1 MRLNILFLFIVGL
14 LLACSSETEKK
25 SSNPNK
31 VDYSIGGEIVGFNN
45 GVVYLE
51 EMRDQRWVVIDSGQ
65 AKDNRIE
72 LQGQVFEK
80 DIYRLRTKSNQF
92 FLIYIDGSSLA
103 FKSNING
110 LVENMV
116 VLDSEPNKI
125 LSSFNKS
132 VVVYNQKHTR
142 LEQKLDS
149 IKEVNH
155 RSKYA
160 DELLQDIKLLE
171 SEFDVDLHNA
181 IKQNVASPVVFSFL
195 SYLDWPK
202 EIVFIEEVTNEIKKA
217 QPDYKYTK
225 LLVENLN
232 KYKTYLEQKAAAD
245 QMNPGAIGKVAPD
258 FALPDVNGK
267 IIRLSSLRG
276 KFVLVDMWASWCGP
290 CRQETPNVVKA
301 YQRFKG
307 KKFEIL
313 GVSLDNNKDN
323 WLKAIKSDKMTWPQ
337 VSDLQMWQ
345 SSIVSLY
352 KIEGIPATYLLD
364 PEGVVIA
371 RDLRGDELEKKLEEV
386 LGR

>member
-1 MRLNILFLFIVGL
+1 MRLNILFLLTVL
-14 LLACSSETEKK
+14 LFSCSSETEKK
-25 SSNPNK
+25 TGNPNK
-31 VDYSIGGEIVGFNN
+31 VDYSIGGDIAGLNN

-51 EMRDQRWVVIDSGQ
+51 EMRDQRWIIIDSAQ

-72 LQGQVFEK
+72 LEGQVFEK

-92 FLIYIDGSSLA
+92 VLIYIDGNPLT
-103 FKSNING
+103 FKSNSSG
-110 LVENMV
+110 LPDYME

-132 VVVYNQKHTR
+132 VVLYNQKHSR

-149 IKEVNH
+149 IKEVDY

-160 DELLQDIKLLE
+160 DELLQDIKSLE
-171 SEFDVDLHNA
+171 AEFDVHLHTT
-181 IKQNVASPVVFSFL
+181 IKQNVGSPVVFSFL
-195 SYLDWPK
+195 SYLDWPNDLA
-202 EIVFIEEVTNEIKKA
+202 FIEEVTNEIKKS

-232 KYKTYLEQKAAAD
+232 QYKAYIEQKAAAD
-245 QMNPGAIGKVAPD
+245 QQNPGAIGKIAPD

-276 KFVLVDMWASWCGP
+276 KYVLVDMWASWCGP
-290 CRQETPNVVKA
+290 CRQEMPNVVNA

-307 KKFEIL
+307 KNFEIL

-352 KIEGIPATYLLD
+352 KIEGIPATYLLN
-364 PEGVVIA
+364 PEGIVIA
-371 RDLRGDELEKKLEEV
+371 RDLRGNELEKKLEEV
-386 LGR
+386 LSK